1 MVIFL
6 SQTCKNLFQLV
17 FEPDFGDPDFDLDC
31 YLEPARS
38 CAWLKI
44 GQTGYSKTTGQSHQ
58 YFKNRKRFSTE
69 LSRSLSRS

>member
-6 SQTCKNLFQLV
+6 SETRKNLFQLV
-17 FEPDFGDPDFDLDC
+17 FEPDFDDHDFDLDR

-44 GQTGYSKTTGQSHQ
+44 GQTGYSKTTGRSHQ
-58 YFKNRKRFSTE
+58 C
-69 LSRSLSRS
+69 L